1 MLGIWIGTKWRSTKG
16 EIKAVK
22 WELDERKKK
31 KKKKKTDKLRKAIP
45 RD

>member
-31 KKKKKTDKLRKAIP
+31 KKTDKLRKAIP